1 MITADFVLRIFGH
14 IFFLFLVICV
24 PPFLTNVVKAIRH
37 GGNSSNAPYEWV
49 EWVTLGTLYALAIYL
64 YIFKWILAR

>member
-24 PPFLTNVVKAIRH
+24 PPFLTNVLKAVRH
-37 GGNSSNAPYEWV
+37 GANSANAPYENV
-49 EWVTLGTLYALAIYL
+49 EWISLIVLYALAIYL
-64 YIFKWILAR
+64 YVFKWLLAH